1 MRQNLSWAFLGANL
15 QRLMLSDLFFERRA
29 VLHSSKKEERS
40 PEKLM
45 ASWSAANF
53 DELRKFD
60 ACRAEPVWLRA

>member
-1 MRQNLSWAFLGANL
+1 LGFPWSEFAAAHANG
-15 QRLMLSDLFFERRA
+15 FIFERRA

-60 ACRAEPVWLRA
+60 ACRVEPVWLRA